1 MKARHWAMALP
12 LAGMLFTPA
21 FAKADG
27 AFYATAETAEAAC
40 ANDTVVWID
49 LDRSRYYHKGQ
60 ENYAKNANG
69 VYACEKTAHAK
80 YREAK
85 SDTSAVA
92 TK

>member
-12 LAGMLFTPA
+12 LAGTLFTAA
-21 FAKADG
+21 FAKADI
-27 AFYATAETAEAAC
+27 AYYASADTAEVAC
-40 ANDTVVWID
+40 ASDTVVWID
-49 LDRSRYYHKGQ
+49 LDRARYYHKGQ
-60 ENYAKNANG
+60 DNYAKNANG
-69 VYACEKTAHAK
+69 VYACEKAAHAK